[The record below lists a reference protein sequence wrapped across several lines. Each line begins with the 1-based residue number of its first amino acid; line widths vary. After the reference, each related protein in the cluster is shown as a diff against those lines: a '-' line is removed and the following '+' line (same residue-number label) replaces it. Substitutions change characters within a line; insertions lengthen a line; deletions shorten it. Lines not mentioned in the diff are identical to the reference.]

1 MLKRVWF
8 VLLCVFAVSWASGVQ
23 AQWRVAE
30 SEHFIVYAEQSE
42 RELRNTVGRLER
54 LHSLMETQFGNNAD
68 APYRKLPIYSVG
80 SERELK
86 TMFPTIGSN
95 VGGYYSAN
103 GNNIYAAFRRGMG
116 EHVLYHEYAHHF
128 LYNTSGVRFP
138 SWFNE
143 GFAEF
148 FGASDVDTPNK
159 VKIGYAQP
167 HRLATLNNQRWLPML
182 NLLSAA
188 NRQYSGQERAMFYA
202 QSWLLTHYLI
212 TDAQRRAGLDR
223 YLAAVSGGMSETEAL
238 QTHLGMTPDEL
249 TAALRAYLRGRMPY
263 AEMSVPDNDALI
275 QIRELPPSAKDML
288 LYSVALQYNQPE
300 ETLTTLMSRVR
311 ADASRYPD
319 DRLAMVT
326 LGRAELRWGD
336 KAVAEQ
342 TLKRALE
349 LHPSDTDALRLM
361 ADLHIERAE
370 PLEGDAKVAEI
381 REAQNYLRRAL
392 EADPTDYRIY
402 MTLARLRSGSPS
414 YPTENDIAT
423 LTMALTYAPQVT
435 PVRVQL
441 ANALRAAGRQEEAER
456 ILSVANASPHIPQ

>member
-1 MLKRVWF
+1 MLKALWSSLC
-8 VLLCVFAVSWASGVQ
+8 LLIPLTIAPAAH

-30 SEHFIVYAEQSE
+30 SEHFIVYADQGE

-86 TMFPTIGSN
+86 TMFPTVGSN

-103 GNNIYAAFRRGMG
+103 GTNIYAAFRRGLG
-116 EHVLYHEYAHHF
+116 ERILYHEYAHHF

-148 FGASDVDTPNK
+148 FGASDLDTPNK

-167 HRLATLNNQRWLPML
+167 HRLATLNNQRWLPMVD
-182 NLLSAA
+182 LLSAA
-188 NRQYSGQERAMFYA
+188 NRQYTGQERAVFYA

-223 YLAAVSGGMSETEAL
+223 YLAAVRGGMSEAEAL

-263 AEMSVPDNDALI
+263 AEMSVPDNEALI
-275 QIRELPPSAKDML
+275 QIRDLPPSAKDML

-300 ETLTTLMSRVR
+300 ETLATMMSRVR
-311 ADASRYPD
+311 TDAARYPD

-342 TLKRALE
+342 ILKRALE
-349 LHPSDTDALRLM
+349 LYPTHTEALRLM
-361 ADLHIERAE
+361 ADLHIERSE

-381 REAQNYLRRAL
+381 REAQTYLRRAL
-392 EADPTDYRIY
+392 DADQTDYRIY

-414 YPTENDIAT
+414 YPTDNDIAT
-423 LTMALTYAPQVT
+423 LAMALTYAPQAV
-435 PVRVQL
+435 PVRMQL
-441 ANALRAAGRQEEAER
+441 ADALRRAGRADEAEQ
-456 ILSVANASPHIPQ
+456 IISVVQSVPH